1 MRWMK
6 KVTAQRS
13 KPFESGLETEAN
25 AAIGIRDLCLAARVD
40 ADRIANAQGQ
50 RTAEPAWSRYR
61 SSRDRCIDAANN
73 LSDRFYKDLAL
84 HYIYGLCTRA
94 DDDTAER
101 IFQQI
106 ETAKIRDDIAEGR
119 AALFD

>member
-1 MRWMK
+1 MRWARK
-6 KVTAQRS
+6 AAAQSS

-25 AAIGIRDLCLAARVD
+25 AAIEIRGLCLSARADAACVS
-40 ADRIANAQGQ
+40 IGQGCEV
-50 RTAEPAWSRYR
+50 AGPEWSRYR
-61 SSRDRCIDAANN
+61 STRDRCMNAANK

-84 HYIYGLCTRA
+84 QYIYGLCKRA
-94 DDDTAER
+94 NDDTAER

-106 ETAKIRDDIAEGR
+106 ETAKIRDDIVEGR

>member
-1 MRWMK
+1 MRWAK
-6 KVTAQRS
+6 QEAAQNS

-25 AAIGIRDLCLAARVD
+25 TAIEIRDLCLAARAD
-40 ADRIANAQGQ
+40 ADCVAMGIGCAAGPDLDRYVL
-50 RTAEPAWSRYR
+50 SRN
-61 SSRDRCIDAANN
+61 RCIDAANK

-84 HYIYGLCTRA
+84 HYIYGLCMRA
-94 DDDTAER
+94 NDDTAER

-106 ETAKIRDDIAEGR
+106 ETAKIRADIVEGR